1 MIGSIIA
8 LGDII
13 KSINNGRSSSQSI
26 FVKDPST
33 HHHTT
38 HKDSD
43 FIFFPSSPLITKN
56 KDVFDTVVKLRHE
69 Q

>member
-1 MIGSIIA
+1 MIGSILA

-13 KSINNGRSSSQSI
+13 KSKNNSRSSSQSI
-26 FVKDPST
+26 FVEDPPT

-43 FIFFPSSPLITKN
+43 FLFFPSSPLIIKN
-56 KDVFDTVVKLRHE
+56 KDAFDIVVKLRQE